1 MLTLAPF
8 SIVWALSRVQQLSTS
23 QRYWFLGLVLA
34 LAPLHT
40 GISVGN
46 VSVLSIALCALAV
59 WADAS
64 GNEKF
69 TGFLLALG
77 GCLKPQLG
85 VWFVLY
91 FLIRRRWRTVWTS
104 AGFGIAVL
112 IVGVL
117 RLQLDGVDWLQSFLS
132 NAREFSLSNP
142 TVQFATNDPIRF
154 TLLNLQVPLY
164 SWFGRAAIASAVSW
178 VVSALLIG
186 VWVGAVIKTESR
198 SPRVLGISAL
208 LIASLLPSYHRN
220 YDALLLAFPL
230 CWVVSVDSSRRMR
243 LAVVALTVPFFI
255 PGPALLRVLADRGS
269 IQTRLTQSVLWEAV
283 IMPHETWALLAL
295 AMLLLYALAISVT
308 TASGT
313 TPDTVL
319 PSGDPPSSAR

>member
-1 MLTLAPF
+1 MTLAPF
-8 SIVWALSRVQQLSTS
+8 SIVWALSRVQQLSPS

-46 VSVLSIALCALAV
+46 VSVVSISLCALAL

-64 GNEKF
+64 GNDIV
-69 TGFLLALG
+69 TGILLALG

-91 FLIRRRWRTVWTS
+91 FLIRRRWKTVWAS
-104 AGFGIAVL
+104 AGFGIALL
-112 IVGVL
+112 IIGVL
-117 RLQLDGVDWLQSFLS
+117 RLQVGGVDWLQSFLN
-132 NAREFSLSNP
+132 NAREFSVSNP
-142 TVQFATNDPIRF
+142 TVQFATDDPIRF

-178 VVSALLIG
+178 VVSALLLGI
-186 VWVGAVIKTESR
+186 WVGMVLNTESR
-198 SPRVLGISAL
+198 TPRVLGIGAL

-230 CWVVSVDSSRRMR
+230 CWVVSGCSSRGMR
-243 LAVVALTVPFFI
+243 LAVVALTVPFLI

-269 IQTRLTQSVLWEAV
+269 IPVGSTQSGLWKAV
-283 IMPHETWALLAL
+283 IMPHETWSLLAL
-295 AMLLLYALAISVT
+295 AVLLLYTMATSAT
-308 TASGT
+308 PACGT
-313 TPDTVL
+313 TPDIVL
-319 PSGDPPSSAR
+319 PAGDLPSIPQ